1 MTNRYSID
9 KSIGFIIYRAAL
21 KMKSTLQRILKDR
34 GFDIT
39 PEQWGILRVLWEEE
53 GLSQKEIGDRLFKD
67 KPNITRMLDALERK
81 RLIFRQPTDRRR
93 YSIFLTKE
101 GKKLQEEV
109 LPTVLEMQEKAINAL
124 TKNDLETFA
133 KPSQPNLWESFVNF
147 FNL

>member
-1 MTNRYSID
+1 MTNRYLID
-9 KSIGFIIYRAAL
+9 KSIGFIIYRTAL

-81 RLIFRQPTDRRR
+81 GLIFRQPTDRRR

-124 TKNDLETFA
+124 TKNDLETL
-133 KPSQPNLWESFVNF
+133 QNLLNQIYG
-147 FNL
+147 NLS

>member
-9 KSIGFIIYRAAL
+9 KSIGFIIYRTAL

-67 KPNITRMLDALERK
+67 KPNVTRMLDALERK

-101 GKKLQEEV
+101 GKKLQAELLPIV
-109 LPTVLEMQEKAINAL
+109 LQVQETATNSL
-124 TKNDLETFA
+124 TKSDLATL
-133 KPSQPNLWESFVNF
+133 QNLLNIIYG
-147 FNL
+147 NL